1 MELKCGLKGNGE
13 ILDMGIIFEME
24 ELMFIFYLCGLF
36 IFAVSATQYLMLHT
50 FDRKN
55 SWMTLQNVNFM
66 RSGSYKY
73 RHIFLINGEDNCL
86 EEVEQLNKIMDIG
99 KKYYLDRELRKMDYR
114 KFDMGKINRAHRNIC
129 EEILID
135 DGNGVI
141 IQNMRK
147 PRDMYDL
154 YCYLLMSKK
163 EENVLVHIE
172 NYYGNVDYMGSEFS
186 LERVIEGGGHMI
198 YGKRNRRRELDVKL
212 REEDGKTIFC
222 LDDKSE
228 VELVDN
234 VKNHYFEVK
243 LYRIEG
249 VEEYGVEV
257 LRNDFKVEDKYIY
270 YIGQYYK
277 N

>member
-1 MELKCGLKGNGE
+1 MDK
-13 ILDMGIIFEME
+13 IFEME
-24 ELMFIFYLCGLF
+24 EFMFIFYLFGIY
-36 IFAVSATQYLMLHT
+36 IFVVFAAQYLIINLGEK
-50 FDRKN
+50 RN
-55 SWMTLQNVNFM
+55 RWVTLQNVNFM

-86 EEVEQLNKIMDIG
+86 EEVEQLNKIMDVG

-114 KFDMGKINRAHRNIC
+114 KFDIVKINREHRNIC

-135 DGNGVI
+135 DRNGVI

-234 VKNHYFEVK
+234 VKNHYFEVN

-249 VEEYGVEV
+249 REEYGVEV

>member
-13 ILDMGIIFEME
+13 ILDMDNIFEME
-24 ELMFIFYLCGLF
+24 ELMFIFYLFGVYIF
-36 IFAVSATQYLMLHT
+36 VIFAAQYFIINMREKRN
-50 FDRKN
+50 D
-55 SWMTLQNVNFM
+55 WMTLQNVNFM

-99 KKYYLDRELRKMDYR
+99 KKYYLDRELKKMDYR

-129 EEILID
+129 EEILLD
-135 DGNGVI
+135 NGNGVI

-163 EENVLVHIE
+163 EENVMVHIE
-172 NYYGNVDYMGSEFS
+172 NYHGNIDYMGSEFS
-186 LERVIEGGGHMI
+186 LEKVIEGGGHMM

-212 REEDGKTIFC
+212 REEDG
-222 LDDKSE
+222 L
-228 VELVDN
+228 
-234 VKNHYFEVK
+234 
-243 LYRIEG
+243 
-249 VEEYGVEV
+249 
-257 LRNDFKVEDKYIY
+257 
-270 YIGQYYK
+270 
-277 N
+277 